1 MNKINKKKPQK
12 FQNLGLK
19 SMNMWKC
26 MKNKRL
32 KRIMKVLEMRGG
44 TNQGMEAWF
53 GILGWSR

>member
-1 MNKINKKKPQK
+1 
-12 FQNLGLK
+12 
-19 SMNMWKC
+19 MWKC

-32 KRIMKVLEMRGG
+32 ERIMKVLEMRGG